1 MEIQLNPGVNLF
13 VGENGQ
19 GKTNLLEAVFIFKF
33 GRSFR
38 THRDAELI
46 RFEEPFC
53 RSESACGFDDGHSE
67 DFAISIER
75 NGHKKISA
83 ANEELAT
90 LSELV
95 GRFPV
100 VLFGPQDL
108 RIVSGLPAE
117 RRRFVDIVGSMT
129 DALYMRLL
137 KDYRRI
143 LTQRNAALKRR
154 VSHTELEAWNCEL
167 VDKGIDLILRRQAV
181 TEKLEIYLAQ
191 HTQKLDVPFEFHLQ
205 YHSAILNE
213 SGLAAGNGASI
224 GRDVMR
230 TVFEARLVSLEA
242 EEMRRGTTLA
252 GPHRD
257 DMIVRLAGR
266 DVKKFGSQGQRRLLA
281 ILLKLSEMTFV
292 EAENREQCVLLLD
305 DVFSEFDSSIT
316 GRLQGLLQSGR
327 QVLVTSPVSLDWASS
342 GDVRV
347 FSVKNGDVAL

>member
-1 MEIQLNPGVNLF
+1 V
-13 VGENGQ
+13 V
-19 GKTNLLEAVFIFKF
+19 
-33 GRSFR
+33 
-38 THRDAELI
+38 
-46 RFEEPFC
+46 
-53 RSESACGFDDGHSE
+53 CGFDDGHLE

-75 NGHKKISA
+75 SGQKKISVS
-83 ANEELAT
+83 EKELAT

-95 GRFPV
+95 GRYPV
-100 VLFGPQDL
+100 VLFGPHDL

-143 LTQRNAALKRR
+143 LTQRNAVLKRR
-154 VSHTELEAWNCEL
+154 VSHRELDVWTSEL
-167 VDKGIDLILRRQAV
+167 VDKGIDVILKRKEI
-181 TEKLEIYLAQ
+181 TGKLEIFLLE
-191 HTQKLDVPFEFHLQ
+191 HIRKLDVPFEFHLE

-213 SGLAAGNGASI
+213 SAAVAGNGAST
-224 GRDVMR
+224 GRDEMR
-230 TVFEARLVSLEA
+230 TVFETKLFSLEA
-242 EEMRRGTTLA
+242 EEKRRGTTLA

-292 EAENREQCVLLLD
+292 EAENRERCVLLLD

-327 QVLVTSPVSLDWASS
+327 QVLVTSPVSLDWAAP
-342 GDVRV
+342 GDVWG
-347 FSVKNGDVAL
+347 FAVKNGGVTM